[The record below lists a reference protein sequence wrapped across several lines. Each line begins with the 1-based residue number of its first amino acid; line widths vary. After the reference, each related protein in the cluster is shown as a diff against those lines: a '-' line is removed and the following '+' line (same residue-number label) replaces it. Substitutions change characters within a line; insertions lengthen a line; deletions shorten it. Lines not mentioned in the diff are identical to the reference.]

1 MDSKDSFEIKKIIK
15 LIKGGKIFTP
25 EEIGVQDL
33 LIINNKIV
41 KIDRDISTSLGL
53 DLETEVYDAKDKIIC
68 PGIIDSHL
76 HLIGGGGAAG
86 FISRVKEI
94 FIEDIVRFGVTTVM
108 GCLGLDHISKSVKT
122 LLIKANAL
130 ESAGISSYIF
140 TGSWV
145 FPPITVTDSVEED
158 LVFIDKI
165 IGVKLA
171 VGEASSTHPDKK
183 ELRDLIGEIRRASQ
197 LSSKAGI
204 LHVHLGP
211 HSQEWIHLF
220 QEILSE
226 IKIPPSKIIFTH
238 ANRSQEMLNL
248 TSEYTKQGGAIDLTA
263 SLNPIERP
271 GSIRAS
277 EALKTMLEQGISLER
292 ITITSDGNASRV
304 LPDGGIIHVGI
315 DPLLSEIKALVMDQK
330 VSLTS
335 ALKLVTTNPAHLY
348 QIDRAKGSLTPGKE
362 ADLIIMNDR
371 FEISDVMAKG
381 SWLVKQGEVLV
392 KDPV

>member
-1 MDSKDSFEIKKIIK
+1 
-15 LIKGGKIFTP
+15 
-25 EEIGVQDL
+25 
-33 LIINNKIV
+33 
-41 KIDRDISTSLGL
+41 
-53 DLETEVYDAKDKIIC
+53 
-68 PGIIDSHL
+68 
-76 HLIGGGGAAG
+76 
-86 FISRVKEI
+86 
-94 FIEDIVRFGVTTVM
+94 
-108 GCLGLDHISKSVKT
+108 
-122 LLIKANAL
+122 
-130 ESAGISSYIF
+130 
-140 TGSWV
+140 
-145 FPPITVTDSVEED
+145 
-158 LVFIDKI
+158 
-165 IGVKLA
+165 
-171 VGEASSTHPDKK
+171 
-183 ELRDLIGEIRRASQ
+183 
-197 LSSKAGI
+197 
-204 LHVHLGP
+204 
-211 HSQEWIHLF
+211 
-220 QEILSE
+220 
-226 IKIPPSKIIFTH
+226 
-238 ANRSQEMLNL
+238 MLNL